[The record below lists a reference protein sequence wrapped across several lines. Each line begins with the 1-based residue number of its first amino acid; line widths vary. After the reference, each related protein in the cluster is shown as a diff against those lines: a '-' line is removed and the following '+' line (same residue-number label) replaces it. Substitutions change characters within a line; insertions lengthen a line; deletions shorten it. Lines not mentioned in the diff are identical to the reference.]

1 MQCHNRDVYEKQII
15 DLQVDHQTIY
25 IFEGKDIFQ
34 KLSQIQAQQ
43 RLVCNFVIFLSKG
56 SSLLKIRVTWADF
69 QARGTTSLQMY

>member
-15 DLQVDHQTIY
+15 NLQADQQTIY

-43 RLVCNFVIFLSKG
+43 RLVSNFVIFLSKG
-56 SSLLKIRVTWADF
+56 SSLLKIRVT
-69 QARGTTSLQMY
+69 

>member
-15 DLQVDHQTIY
+15 DLQVDNQTIY

-43 RLVCNFVIFLSKG
+43 RLVCNFVIFF
-56 SSLLKIRVTWADF
+56 V
-69 QARGTTSLQMY
+69 

>member
-43 RLVCNFVIFLSKG
+43 RLVCNFFCLKVHYFWKLG
-56 SSLLKIRVTWADF
+56 LLE
-69 QARGTTSLQMY
+69 QTSRLEAQHLYKCIN

>member
-15 DLQVDHQTIY
+15 DLQVDQQTIY

-43 RLVCNFVIFLSKG
+43 RLVSNFVIFLSKG
-56 SSLLKIRVTWADF
+56 SSLLKIRVT
-69 QARGTTSLQMY
+69 